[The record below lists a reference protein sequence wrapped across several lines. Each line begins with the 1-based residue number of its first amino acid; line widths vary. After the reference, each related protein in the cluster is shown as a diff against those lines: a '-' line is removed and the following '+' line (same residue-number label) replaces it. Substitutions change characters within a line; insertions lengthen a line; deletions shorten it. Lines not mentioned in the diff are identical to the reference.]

1 MSLAFLLIFSTIEP
15 VMSETKTTEFAIIET
30 GGKQY
35 KVAVGDVVSIEKL
48 PGDNNEGDKIA
59 FDKVLL
65 VEGKDTKIGSPY
77 VDGAKVEA
85 ELVEEGRGK
94 KLNIL
99 RFRAKSRYTR
109 RLGHRQPF
117 SKVKITKIA

>member
-1 MSLAFLLIFSTIEP
+1 
-15 VMSETKTTEFAIIET
+15 MSETKNTTNTSTQATEFAVIET

-35 KVAVGDVVSIEKL
+35 KVAVGDVLVIEKL
-48 PGDNNEGDKIA
+48 PGENNKGDTIT

-77 VDGAKVEA
+77 LDGLKVEA
-85 ELVEEGRGK
+85 EFIEEGKGK

-109 RLGHRQPF
+109 RVGHRQPF
-117 SKVKITKIA
+117 SKVKILKIT

>member
-1 MSLAFLLIFSTIEP
+1 
-15 VMSETKTTEFAIIET
+15 MSETKTTEFAIIET

-35 KVAVGDVVSIEKL
+35 KVSVGDVVSIEKL
-48 PGDNNEGDKIA
+48 PGDNAEGDKIT
-59 FDKVLL
+59 FDRVLL

-77 VDGAKVEA
+77 VDGVTVEA
-85 ELVEEGRGK
+85 ELTEQGRGK
-94 KLNIL
+94 KLDII

-117 SKVKITKIA
+117 SKVTITKIA